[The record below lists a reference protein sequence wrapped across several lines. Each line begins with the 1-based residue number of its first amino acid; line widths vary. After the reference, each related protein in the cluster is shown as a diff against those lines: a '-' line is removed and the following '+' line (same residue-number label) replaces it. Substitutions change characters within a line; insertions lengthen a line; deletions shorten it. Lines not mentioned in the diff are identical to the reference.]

1 MRCCPLSA
9 RKKDIY
15 KIRPATR
22 PATSRPLTV
31 LLPSL
36 IAELLLLGEVPL
48 PVTAAPERPVL
59 GTGTAL
65 VGIVPKDVT
74 IVEAAA
80 APAMLDAADDA
91 PAAADV
97 VDDAPIDDAPI
108 DDAPTDDAPALDD
121 PAVDEEFA
129 VGEVALTT
137 LTSFFA
143 FCR

>member
-1 MRCCPLSA
+1 MRYCPLSA

-97 VDDAPIDDAPI
+97 VDDAPIDDAP
-108 DDAPTDDAPALDD
+108 TDDAPALDD